1 MGSLLILEKMA
12 GKNGGVSGRACAVRH
27 VHSAA
32 DGLVTQSC
40 PTDTPHT
47 PVPLKH
53 PLLLPFLPRK
63 LHIVL

>member
-40 PTDTPHT
+40 FTPALQT
-47 PVPLKH
+47 PPYSCPPETPSSPALSA
-53 PLLLPFLPRK
+53 
-63 LHIVL
+63 